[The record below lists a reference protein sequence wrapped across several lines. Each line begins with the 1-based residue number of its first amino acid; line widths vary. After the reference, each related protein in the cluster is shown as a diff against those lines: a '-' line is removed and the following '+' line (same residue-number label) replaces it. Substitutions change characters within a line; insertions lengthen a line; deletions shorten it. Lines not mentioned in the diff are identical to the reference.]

1 VHNPVNDEDDVD
13 PMECIICNDGRG
25 LFGYDEERIQSASPD
40 VRGLRPGVQGAL
52 AAPADD
58 GDTGRNTN
66 PASDALISKLDLKC
80 LEIAERANELLNVS
94 IPRTLKVAL
103 DSGAGDHVAAADQV
117 GRKSIRPSAGSRNG
131 RHFIAAN
138 GDRMANQGEAEL
150 NMVAPG
156 GRTVKSTFQIADVT
170 RALFSVS
177 KMCDEGCEVHFTQT
191 EAIVTK
197 GGKVITRFAREGG
210 LYCVEMQ
217 LKDEPINDG
226 VAPFAG
232 QGVKR

>member
-1 VHNPVNDEDDVD
+1 
-13 PMECIICNDGRG
+13 M
-25 LFGYDEERIQSASPD
+25 
-40 VRGLRPGVQGAL
+40 
-52 AAPADD
+52 
-58 GDTGRNTN
+58 
-66 PASDALISKLDLKC
+66 KC
-80 LEIAERANELLNVS
+80 LEIEEVVNELLNVS

-177 KMCDEGCEVHFTQT
+177 KMCDEGCEVHFAQT

-197 GGKVITRFAREGG
+197 GGKVITRVAREGG

-217 LKDEPINDG
+217 LKDEPSNDG

-232 QGVKR
+232 QGAKRWKPSPRLRHL

>member
-1 VHNPVNDEDDVD
+1 MGAIGVPTDE
-13 PMECIICNDGRG
+13 
-25 LFGYDEERIQSASPD
+25 
-40 VRGLRPGVQGAL
+40 
-52 AAPADD
+52 AA
-58 GDTGRNTN
+58 GRNTN
-66 PASDALISKLDLKC
+66 PAADTLINKLDLKC
-80 LEIAERANELLNVS
+80 LEIEEGVNELLNVN

-103 DSGAGDHVAAADQV
+103 GSGAGDHVAAAGQV
-117 GRKSIRPSAGSRNG
+117 GTKSIRPSAGSKNG

-156 GRTVKSTFQIADVT
+156 GRTVRSTFQIADVT

-197 GGKVITRFAREGG
+197 GGKVVTRFAREGG

-217 LKDEPINDG
+217 LKDEPSNDG

-232 QGVKR
+232 QGVNR